1 MDGNLSLPNDAVSER
16 VTTERQLPAAEYDIT
31 TLNATTS
38 VERGERRPSTDTG
51 GIVLDNNMLNKID
64 VGGIVNMVVPTPQ
77 LTQNAVSLTPF
88 SIPTTYAPPPT
99 TSSSNL
105 YLQPIDLLV
114 SVDSK
119 TKQSTV
125 MGAIPSRFAVN
136 SLQQLPSVPYS
147 ALTQLTSVPQ
157 SPWLPLPLPTPTP
170 SQPTSMGLPSVP
182 LPSIPMASI
191 PMPSIPLMAT
201 LNSSKSTLNPSAAT
215 FTPFTPNTPIAPIIE
230 QNVPEIDEFEI
241 TTNQSNGHTELNQN
255 QSVQPP
261 IAMPDASPH
270 TSWLEL
276 DPQVSAMGS
285 DEGWS
290 RLDEDTQDSTEG
302 VLPTMQRKVLSP
314 SFKRN
319 PSMDAR
325 TTSFRH
331 THRRKAFLNDNNGDV
346 PKVRDFRKNWR
357 SSTPKTPSVT
367 MSPRCSNSP
376 RWRGKRKAVSPP
388 KSRAMSK
395 QFVYKTEVT
404 KNPVGVVKKDTRL
417 LVDFVRHVT
426 LGNRQEYPPNKLLT
440 KTWAMKNVS
449 EVEWGNDVE
458 LVYVKGDLALTLHK
472 RYPVINAQ
480 PGQEVE
486 VSVSLKTPATP
497 GRMCAYFRLEKK
509 GKLFGPRVWADVIV
523 TGDFKDNT
531 RQVACR
537 LDDKMMPNK
546 MKWKKVVSVK

>member
-31 TLNATTS
+31 TLNATTSGTPFALQHASFLSHFYLFFTPNLNVILSHS

-170 SQPTSMGLPSVP
+170 SQPTSLGLPSVP
-182 LPSIPMASI
+182 LPSSPMASI

-319 PSMDAR
+319 PSVDAR

-440 KTWAMKNVS
+440 KTW
-449 EVEWGNDVE
+449 
-458 LVYVKGDLALTLHK
+458 YV
-472 RYPVINAQ
+472 V
-480 PGQEVE
+480 
-486 VSVSLKTPATP
+486 
-497 GRMCAYFRLEKK
+497 
-509 GKLFGPRVWADVIV
+509 
-523 TGDFKDNT
+523 
-531 RQVACR
+531 
-537 LDDKMMPNK
+537 
-546 MKWKKVVSVK
+546 